1 MNSKHLD
8 TINQWAE
15 KYSISEDTIEKISK
29 IADTCELIQLLTN
42 EEIESLD
49 ISIIE
54 QKKVKY
60 FKRGCIYDDGNG
72 PIIVFQEDLATTSE
86 NKPKEEN
93 EDENNNKFLQK
104 KNLLKHC
111 PKCHE
116 MQVVGHKAECKNKCV
131 GGYEKCKYIRG
142 HPEYASIL
150 KEEKEKEKK
159 RKKDLKLK
167 EEQKRKEKHKMIKE
181 LLKQNPTSQ
190 EMKDF
195 YDFDQNPIL
204 LNIPQ
209 KERNKI
215 QKSQNYIQRK
225 KKINAIKKNLKKDK
239 NFLDSHTYEEI
250 KNEVEARVFAFFTNA
265 HLIESNHNHQK
276 NENENNQKNE
286 NNENNENENINDD
299 DKKKMKKK
307 KNDSEKRWSLEDFEI
322 GNEIGKGNF
331 GQVFKARERNS
342 KFIVALKV
350 MGKKLIKENELE
362 KQIRRE
368 IEIHSHLKHKNI
380 LNLYGYFYDKTR
392 IFLILEYAPYGEL
405 YKELLRKGRF
415 SEQQTAI
422 YVKQIAEALLYCCTK
437 SVVHRDIK
445 PENILIGKNVQ
456 VKLAD
461 FGWAAIVKPSSR
473 RSTFCG
479 TLDYLPPE
487 MIEGRDHDDNV
498 DVWSLGVLTYELIVG
513 RPSFDHEDRN
523 ETLKKNYT
531 NQIRISK
538 FCF

>member
-286 NNENNENENINDD
+286 NNENNENNDDDTDTENTDDDIANMDTDDYNDGNNVFDNDGNNNNNFNKKHNNTENKKKKMKRIPKKNLTKKRRKSKRINDD
-299 DKKKMKKK
+299 D
-307 KNDSEKRWSLEDFEI
+307 
-322 GNEIGKGNF
+322 
-331 GQVFKARERNS
+331 
-342 KFIVALKV
+342 
-350 MGKKLIKENELE
+350 LIKEPPKKL
-362 KQIRRE
+362 RR
-368 IEIHSHLKHKNI
+368 
-380 LNLYGYFYDKTR
+380 LNVDKT
-392 IFLILEYAPYGEL
+392 I
-405 YKELLRKGRF
+405 
-415 SEQQTAI
+415 S
-422 YVKQIAEALLYCCTK
+422 
-437 SVVHRDIK
+437 
-445 PENILIGKNVQ
+445 N
-456 VKLAD
+456 
-461 FGWAAIVKPSSR
+461 
-473 RSTFCG
+473 
-479 TLDYLPPE
+479 
-487 MIEGRDHDDNV
+487 
-498 DVWSLGVLTYELIVG
+498 
-513 RPSFDHEDRN
+513 
-523 ETLKKNYT
+523 KK
-531 NQIRISK
+531 K
-538 FCF
+538 